1 MTHLTHA
8 KKIAHPAKECLT
20 ACRPRAMFNHQQ
32 RETTMTN
39 TEMNKRLA
47 TIPLNTLCRVIQCI
61 KIGRAH
67 V

>member
-1 MTHLTHA
+1 
-8 KKIAHPAKECLT
+8 
-20 ACRPRAMFNHQQ
+20 MFNHQQ

-61 KIGRAH
+61 NEGYGGQGTKLETGLTLAQVNAVFQWRER
-67 V
+67 